1 MKLLKI
7 PFLLSLIM
15 ALSIVS
21 CKVAFV
27 PKSSAEAIANV
38 HQLQTDVASLYD
50 GYISA
55 SDKSFDESRYADVGS
70 EIDNLVLLENTR
82 DKAKNIIRQA
92 VLIQNTFAQ
101 YRGEHK
107 AKGVVND
114 HQFRIYKKYLQ
125 SLIKPLE
132 VSELSLK

>member
-1 MKLLKI
+1 MQ
-7 PFLLSLIM
+7 
-15 ALSIVS
+15 VS

-50 GYISA
+50 GYIS
-55 SDKSFDESRYADVGS
+55 STDKSFDESKYADVGS

-101 YRGEHK
+101 YKGEHK